1 MVIAKTPVQTPVH
14 VHVFQRRRRS
24 DPPGRRRIRPQIP
37 WRPAV
42 AGYTITITPNDDVG
56 AQTTIQVDTGSGSA
70 RITELTVRA
79 ADGGGMSAHQLSAV
93 NLDALIAA
101 LSPTAPASP
110 SVITA
115 AAPTVQP
122 HVVAEADA
130 GVSEP
135 ASAPA
140 SGRARKSARKSAA
153 KKAPSRTRQAKAEKA
168 ATGATAT
175 GRRAYRRM
183 PEASEVLDAYRQ
195 VGGTTALARHFGVP
209 RHTAT
214 GWLRRLRSMGQ
225 LDS

>member
-1 MVIAKTPVQTPVH
+1 M
-14 VHVFQRRRRS
+14 
-24 DPPGRRRIRPQIP
+24 
-37 WRPAV
+37 

-101 LSPTAPASP
+101 LSPTAQPA
-110 SVITA
+110 ITA
-115 AAPTVQP
+115 NAPSRQA

-135 ASAPA
+135 VLEAAA
-140 SGRARKSARKSAA
+140 GRPRKSARKTAA

-168 ATGATAT
+168 ASGATAT

-183 PEASEVLDAYRQ
+183 PEPSEVLDAYRQ